1 MVQLPPSK
9 LPNVGTT
16 IFTVM
21 SALANEHGAINLSQG
36 FPNYSSDPK
45 LLELVSHYMKAGYNQ
60 YAPMAGVME
69 LRTVLAKKIFDLYQL
84 EIDPK
89 SEITITAGATQAI
102 YTAITTFVNVGDEV
116 IIIEPAFDIYRP
128 GVELNGGV
136 PVIYE
141 MEAPDYQ
148 VDWEKLAR
156 LITPKTRMLIINN
169 PNNPTGRIFHRSDLL
184 ALDKILTDTHTILL
198 SDEVYE
204 HLVFDDAPHESVL
217 AYPNLWQRAMAV
229 FSFGKT
235 FHNTGW
241 KMGYIVGPEPL
252 MNDFRKVHQFNVF
265 CCNTPVQYALAEFMQ
280 DSSTYLGLPAFYQ
293 QKRDYFTQLMEQ
305 LPFKP
310 LPCEG
315 TYYQL
320 YRYGHLTSEGDRDF
334 AIRMTTEFGVAAIP
348 ISVFYS
354 SNKDEKVI
362 RLCFA
367 KTTAVLDAAIE
378 KLHQV
383 LKNKF

>member
-21 SALANEHGAINLSQG
+21 SALAKKHQAINLSQG
-36 FPNYSSDPK
+36 FPNYSSDPR
-45 LLELVSHYMKAGYNQ
+45 LLDLVSHFMQAGYNQ

-84 EIDPK
+84 DIDPNT
-89 SEITITAGATQAI
+89 EITITAGATQAI
-102 YTAITTFVNVGDEV
+102 YTAITTFVHAGDEV

-136 PVIYE
+136 PIIYE

-148 VDWEKLAR
+148 VDWQKLAQ
-156 LITPKTRMLIINN
+156 LISPKTRMLIINN

-184 ALDKILTDTHTILL
+184 ALERVLADSNVILL

-204 HLVFDDAPHESVL
+204 HLVFDRAPHESVL
-217 AYPNLWQRAMAV
+217 AYPNLWQRSLAV

-241 KMGYIVGPEPL
+241 KMGYIVGAEPL

-265 CCNTPVQYALAEFMQ
+265 CCNTPIQYALAEFMQ
-280 DSSTYLGLPAFYQ
+280 DPTTYLGLPAFLSAK
-293 QKRDYFTQLMEQ
+293 KRLFCPVNGKTPFQAITQ
-305 LPFKP
+305 
-310 LPCEG
+310 
-315 TYYQL
+315 
-320 YRYGHLTSEGDRDF
+320 
-334 AIRMTTEFGVAAIP
+334 
-348 ISVFYS
+348 
-354 SNKDEKVI
+354 
-362 RLCFA
+362 
-367 KTTAVLDAAIE
+367 
-378 KLHQV
+378 
-383 LKNKF
+383 